1 MNITKSNISD
11 WKDKEPDQESS
22 KKVRQNF
29 KEYLK
34 KAFGSI
40 PFAEEAVALYL
51 LFIDP
56 EYPTIKKGVAVFA
69 LLYFIA
75 PVDLVPDILPVVGF
89 LDDAGIIAA
98 AVSMYHEDIP
108 DYKEKAKKWL
118 EDNGFK

>member
-11 WKDKEPDQESS
+11 WKDKEPNQESS

-40 PFAEEAVALYL
+40 PFAEEAVALFL
-51 LFIDP
+51 LFLDP

-75 PVDLVPDILPVVGF
+75 PVDLVPDTLPVVGF

-98 AVSMYHEDIP
+98 AVNMYHEDIP
-108 DYKEKAKKWL
+108 VYREKAKKWL
-118 EDNGFK
+118 KDNGFK

>member
-1 MNITKSNISD
+1 MNITKSNITD
-11 WKDKEPDQESS
+11 WKEKEPDQESS

-69 LLYFIA
+69 LLYFIV
-75 PVDLVPDILPVVGF
+75 PVDLVPDTLPVVGF

-98 AVSMYHEDIP
+98 AVNMYHKDIP
-108 DYKEKAKKWL
+108 VYKEKAKKWL
-118 EDNGFK
+118 KDNGFK